1 MAGYPVSSGL
11 TTHSGTYTPE
21 IWAGKTLVKFYTAT
35 VFAAISNT
43 EYEG

>member
-1 MAGYPVSSGL
+1 MAYPVASGI

-21 IWAGKTLVKFYTAT
+21 IWSAKTLVKFYMAT
-35 VFAAISNT
+35 VFAAICNT

>member
-1 MAGYPVSSGL
+1 MAGYPVAAGL

-35 VFAAISNT
+35 VFAAICNT
-43 EYEG
+43 DYEG

>member
-1 MAGYPVSSGL
+1 MAGYPVASGL

-35 VFAAISNT
+35 VFGAITNT
-43 EYEG
+43 DYEG